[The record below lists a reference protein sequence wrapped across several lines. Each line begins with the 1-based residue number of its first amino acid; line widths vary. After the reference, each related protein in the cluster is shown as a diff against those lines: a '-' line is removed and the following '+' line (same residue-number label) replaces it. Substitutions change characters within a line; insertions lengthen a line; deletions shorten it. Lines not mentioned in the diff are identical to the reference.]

1 MVVYVQDHV
10 SWGVADIVLT
20 AVMAVSLAIF
30 IIGRRNYRYQ
40 KPTGSPLT
48 PMLQVLVAAI
58 AKRSLPHPSDPAQL
72 YKISK
77 PEKSLTMRSSKLPPL
92 TDTSGG
98 MTPTSPG
105 SLSSHSSGTS
115 PKLKALMAAL
125 QSSPLRIKTLN

>member
-72 YKISK
+72 PGMISINLDLKRGGNGSFFLKTAAYGHFGRDDPDFTWEFVK
-77 PEKSLTMRSSKLPPL
+77 P
-92 TDTSGG
+92 
-98 MTPTSPG
+98 
-105 SLSSHSSGTS
+105 
-115 PKLKALMAAL
+115 LKWDKPQA
-125 QSSPLRIKTLN
+125 

>member
-77 PEKSLTMRSSKLPPL
+77 PEKIPDKEILQITAAYGHFGRDDPDFTWEFVKPL
-92 TDTSGG
+92 KWDK
-98 MTPTSPG
+98 PQ
-105 SLSSHSSGTS
+105 
-115 PKLKALMAAL
+115 A
-125 QSSPLRIKTLN
+125 

>member
-77 PEKSLTMRSSKLPPL
+77 PEKIPDKEILQIVKETFNFRPGMISINLDLKR
-92 TDTSGG
+92 GG
-98 MTPTSPG
+98 NG
-105 SLSSHSSGTS
+105 SFF
-115 PKLKALMAAL
+115 
-125 QSSPLRIKTLN
+125 